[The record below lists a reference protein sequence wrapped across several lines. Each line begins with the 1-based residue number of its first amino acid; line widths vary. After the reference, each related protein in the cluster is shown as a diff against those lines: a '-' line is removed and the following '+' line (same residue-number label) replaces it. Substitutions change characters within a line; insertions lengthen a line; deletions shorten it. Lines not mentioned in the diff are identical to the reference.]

1 MGWEIVGLL
10 LGSGWLK
17 FLGYGVACVRGACVR
32 GACVVRANVCT
43 DCTNDYEVNGGN
55 SSE

>member
-43 DCTNDYEVNGGN
+43 DCPND
-55 SSE
+55 